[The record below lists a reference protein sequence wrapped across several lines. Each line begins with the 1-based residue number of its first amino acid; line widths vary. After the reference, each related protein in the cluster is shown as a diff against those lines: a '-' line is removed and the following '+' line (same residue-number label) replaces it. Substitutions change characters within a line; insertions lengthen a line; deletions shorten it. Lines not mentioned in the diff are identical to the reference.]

1 MAVGRC
7 LNCSAVKEMKL
18 LKKCGGCGLV
28 LYCSTECQ
36 KISWK
41 TTHKYS
47 CVSVAPLPSIGSK
60 DFDKWYNKTVDRWV
74 HEWRGILEGYSVA
87 ALDLANHPGRHVTH
101 ATCLDFKYTGNK
113 VPARRFEFMSGR
125 VCPVDEILSQQPNLK
140 VLRDPPG
147 LSGPRVRCVMTFHY
161 AKLDD
166 VTMCKVRAEAWTDPS
181 LNTKWYSMDPP
192 VSALL
197 AETIFESAR
206 LQIEKGDPDKMRAG
220 EAILPFRV
228 ELVQ

>member
-1 MAVGRC
+1 
-7 LNCSAVKEMKL
+7 MKL

-28 LYCSTECQ
+28 LYCSAECQ

-41 TTHKYS
+41 ATHKYS
-47 CVSVAPLPSIGSK
+47 CVSADPLPSIGSK
-60 DFDKWYNKTVDRWV
+60 DFDKWYNKTVDRWM
-74 HEWRGILEGYSVA
+74 HEWRGIFEGYTVA

-113 VPARRFEFMSGR
+113 APFRRFEFMSGR
-125 VCPVDEILSQQPNLK
+125 VSPVDEILTEQPNLK

-147 LSGPRVRCVMTFHY
+147 LSGLRVRCVMAFHY
-161 AKLDD
+161 TKLDGYS
-166 VTMCKVRAEAWTDPS
+166 MCKVRAEAWTDPS
-181 LNTKWYSMDPP
+181 LQTKWYSMDPT

-206 LQIEKGDPDKMRAG
+206 LQIEKGDPEKMRAG
-220 EAILPFRV
+220 KVLLPWKV
-228 ELVQ
+228 ELVP